1 MTKVAFDDGLLVIGF
16 SLFERLK
23 AGRGSVSV
31 ELWRVRF
38 VLVEEPER
46 RKNLGMQIEGR
57 TAHTGVFLKRGE
69 RSFVYWPKRTAAVV
83 IQVHDPFWNE
93 IIIGDDAAKEI
104 ASALRLE
111 VAKQK
116 TRL

>member
-1 MTKVAFDDGLLVIGF
+1 MTKVSFDDGLLVIGL
-16 SLFERLK
+16 SLSERLQ
-23 AGRGSVSV
+23 AGRNSLTV

-38 VLVEEPER
+38 VLVEEPDR
-46 RKNLGMQIEGR
+46 RKNLGTQIEGR

-69 RSFVYWPKRTAAVV
+69 RHFVYWPKRTPALI
-83 IQVHDPFWNE
+83 IQVNDPMWSE
-93 IIIGDDAAKEI
+93 IVIGHADAKDI

-116 TRL
+116 TLL